1 MNDQDDPFAFFSKD
15 LDLAYTS
22 FYQPTDNPLT
32 TDSARKSLHLDTSP
46 TTLTAEPQKTIKND
60 EEDNADD
67 ENTRLS
73 PMTTAGLTRALS
85 LSKSLLDD
93 IVGET
98 RTKVI
103 SIETVNPSHLF
114 WVPASQHPEIAPA
127 EFEKYLQGHGFAN
140 RTQSQM
146 KRRKSILSMSFTALE
161 DLDKGE
167 TEGEGSMEKMT
178 RTQSSHARLSTD
190 HDLLDEQSPAETL
203 LAAQR
208 RVRLRRSVSL
218 QLPSTSELPLFLVFD
233 RNSSSLDDS
242 PVLVP
247 KADRPL
253 FRRGARTRFQ
263 RNSSLA
269 SLSLSTP
276 TRMEHPKPWH
286 NYRRSEPVYPTTPTE
301 LLEAPLDEGVIL
313 QDRPVSFEPP
323 TTTYSHSHSRSL
335 DLTPSTHPLQQPVLP
350 PPSSSSTATAT
361 DTATSTTS
369 SSSSLSSLSSTKPR
383 SLAHENATEVQA
395 FSVGS
400 PESSKMSR
408 TQSAATRE
416 RKSTWSWA
424 FWSDDKAKK
433 SKTTESTKPLNTST
447 NNHPYE
453 HDKPASTLSLPPVPA
468 EVVASSKRF
477 GLSSLFSKKSTS
489 KHASSSSSGAGADT
503 ASFATQQGRPPKDF
517 QLNKINQ
524 SRLPIHI
531 ERAVYRLSH
540 IKLANPRRP
549 LKEQVLIS
557 NLMFWY
563 LSIISA
569 QQQEMQPHDIVD
581 EEAYEAEQAL
591 KARRMLVASKKKKRL
606 VRKEPKQRPKDS
618 GSLQTFMHV
627 QSKESTGFVVP
638 DNYLNPNQRQQQQQQ
653 QHRQHHSQD
662 EESDDR
668 NSSDSSGD
676 DEMPTPPE
684 SQSKKYRTPKEQVH
698 PDEDDLP
705 LGLYRKT

>member
-15 LDLAYTS
+15 LDLTYTS
-22 FYQPTDNPLT
+22 FFQSAEHPLT
-32 TDSARKSLHLDTSP
+32 KESARKSLSLDTSP
-46 TTLTAEPQKTIKND
+46 TTLTTEPEALKD
-60 EEDNADD
+60 DDNADD

-140 RTQSQM
+140 RSQSQM

-167 TEGEGSMEKMT
+167 AEGESLEKMT

-190 HDLLDEQSPAETL
+190 HDPVEEQSPAEAL
-203 LAAQR
+203 LAAQK

-218 QLPSTSELPLFLVFD
+218 QLPSTTELPLFLVFD
-233 RNSSSLDDS
+233 RNSTSLDDS

-301 LLEAPLDEGVIL
+301 RLEAPLDEGVIL

-323 TTTYSHSHSRSL
+323 ATTHSHSRSL
-335 DLTPSTHPLQQPVLP
+335 DLSSTSSSPP
-350 PPSSSSTATAT
+350 PPSQPQPQS
-361 DTATSTTS
+361 TS
-369 SSSSLSSLSSTKPR
+369 SKPR
-383 SLAHENATEVQA
+383 SLACENATEVQA
-395 FSVGS
+395 FSVEPP

-408 TQSAATRE
+408 TQSATRE

-433 SKTTESTKPLNTST
+433 TKTTEPTKPPNTS
-447 NNHPYE
+447 NDHE
-453 HDKPASTLSLPPVPA
+453 KPPSTSSLPPVSA
-468 EVVASSKRF
+468 EAVPSKRF
-477 GLSSLFSKKSTS
+477 GLSSLFSKKSTT
-489 KHASSSSSGAGADT
+489 KHVSSSTDT
-503 ASFATQQGRPPKDF
+503 PFATQGPPKDF

-524 SRLPIHI
+524 NRLPIHI

-569 QQQEMQPHDIVD
+569 QQQEIQPHDDMD

-606 VRKEPKQRPKDS
+606 VRKEPKQRTKDS
-618 GSLQTFMHV
+618 GTLQSFMHV

-653 QHRQHHSQD
+653 QHRQHHSQ

-676 DEMPTPPE
+676 EMPTPIE
-684 SQSKKYRTPKEQVH
+684 SQSRKHRTQQVD